1 MEMDYPLHPPGTLVD
16 TIYDVIKKEIAA
28 SHLKP
33 GEKLNSRVLAER
45 YQVSETPIKQALN
58 RLITEG
64 LVESIP
70 RKGMRVRM
78 ISWAEIDEILELRL
92 MLDLFFVSDVIKNLR
107 ENPELTEQLNNTI
120 LCQTACLDLIE
131 DADYYNR
138 TYELDNRFH
147 ELYIA
152 SSGNS
157 KALEVFHNL
166 NSHVYSLSLIHIFL
180 GIQHGADG
188 VLLLLGY
195 LKPDTGPLLFP
206 DTSRIA
212 LFQTG
217 IQLVD
222 FCPHGLLGQSHV
234 LRQLGNGICL
244 PIQKIFQYFA
254 VIQCV
259 FIVLQI
265 LTLFLA

>member
-152 SSGNS
+152 SGGNS

-166 NSHVYSLSLIHIFL
+166 NSHVYSSFIYGRQPKEQTLEGIREHQNILGTLVNGDEDKAKELITIHISNARNH
-180 GIQHGADG
+180 IYAA
-188 VLLLLGY
+188 
-195 LKPDTGPLLFP
+195 LKHND
-206 DTSRIA
+206 
-212 LFQTG
+212 
-217 IQLVD
+217 QL
-222 FCPHGLLGQSHV
+222 
-234 LRQLGNGICL
+234 
-244 PIQKIFQYFA
+244 
-254 VIQCV
+254 
-259 FIVLQI
+259 
-265 LTLFLA
+265 